1 MLTKKQD
8 NMILDIKNYVEDY
21 FKNNSKVN
29 IVDTYFLNKKISK
42 YLKGDLSISDRV
54 ITLIRLSR
62 ISSMLDE
69 MEDGSKETKININNS
84 IQYPVIISYKM
95 LPDNCIILTKEF
107 REIIKNFILSDDK
120 NTEYRL
126 IVLLSYVLDPYEKI
140 ISGICSDV
148 SNLFLEIL
156 SIVDNEIGKE
166 SSKCLKP
173 SKEKEEARKV
183 LIDSMEAIENQISE
197 CIDNICNS
205 YPCKLNLLFK
215 SVNEKIS
222 KHEDTDSIIDSI
234 ITGYTDIINY
244 YAITIGAIVDTL
256 SLPSLPSQNNL

>member
-8 NMILDIKNYVEDY
+8 NMILDIEKYVGDY

-42 YLKGDLSISDRV
+42 YLKGDLSITDRV
-54 ITLIRLSR
+54 MSLKRLYR
-62 ISSMLDE
+62 IDSMLDE
-69 MEDGSKETKININNS
+69 MEDESKRTKINISDS
-84 IQYPVIISYKM
+84 IQYPVVISYKM
-95 LPDNCIILTKEF
+95 LPDNYIILTKEF
-107 REIIKNFILSDDK
+107 REIIKKFILSDDK
-120 NTEYRL
+120 NVEYRL
-126 IVLLSYVLDPYEKI
+126 IVLLNYVLDPYEKI
-140 ISGICSDV
+140 ISGICSDM
-148 SNLFLEIL
+148 SNLFSEIR
-156 SIVDNEIGKE
+156 SILDNENGKE
-166 SSKCLKP
+166 SSKWLKP

-183 LIDSMEAIENQISE
+183 LINSMEAIENQMSE

-215 SVNEKIS
+215 SVNEKIF
-222 KHEDTDSIIDSI
+222 KEDTDSIIESI

-244 YAITIGAIVDTL
+244 YAITIGAISDTL